1 MPKTLISREGLDKLI
16 SELKLL
22 KTIKRPAVIERI
34 QTARSLGDLSE
45 NSEYDD
51 ARNEQSF
58 IEGRI
63 EQLEGL
69 IKNAKVVE
77 NGVNEV
83 VITGSTIE
91 LDLNGSEKTYQIVSA
106 NEVDPLNNKISI
118 DSPIGKAISGKKVGD
133 NVVVKVPVGDL
144 SAKILKIS

>member
-91 LDLNGSEKTYQIVSA
+91 LDLNGSEKTYQIVS
-106 NEVDPLNNKISI
+106 
-118 DSPIGKAISGKKVGD
+118 
-133 NVVVKVPVGDL
+133 
-144 SAKILKIS
+144 